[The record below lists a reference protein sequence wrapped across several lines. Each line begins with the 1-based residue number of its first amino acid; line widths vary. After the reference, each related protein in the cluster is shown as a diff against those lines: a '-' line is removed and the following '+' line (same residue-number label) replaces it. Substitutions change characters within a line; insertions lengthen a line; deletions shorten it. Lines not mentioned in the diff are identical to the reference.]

1 MNTETREIRPFS
13 AFKELDRLVHGLH
26 LQVGE
31 RTIGNGN
38 RLVLDEEEYRR
49 LPVKVTL
56 PDVDRLK
63 QHIKAIENELAS
75 RELTIGDV
83 VLSVNLSSSF
93 LKISEFTHVVPLVDL
108 PGQGDEL
115 LLTPD
120 GQRPNALRTS
130 RSGCGI
136 EVAALLSRQKVAEI
150 GRPWRKGTWLSRA
163 TFTLACEAE
172 FGGFVPR
179 PMDAS
184 TKADLRLPA
193 GATRYIVVPPGV
205 DPLVDEVTPD
215 VVEMWVDADLLANLS
230 ARDKSPSS
238 VAFQK
243 QLFVDAFTGVMFE
256 VRARS
261 DFAERTWTDV
271 VDSMFGK
278 MIAAIA
284 GRTST
289 DNDEKFNQR
298 CADLMNLLKDDLAR
312 FVAHVESF
320 ADLTPSVL
328 KNLGD

>member
-1 MNTETREIRPFS
+1 MNTETREVRPFS
-13 AFKELDRLVHGLH
+13 DFKELDRLVHGLH
-26 LQVGE
+26 LKVGD

-38 RLVLDEEEYRR
+38 RLVLADEEYRR
-49 LPVKVTL
+49 LPVKVVL
-56 PDVDRLK
+56 PNADRLK
-63 QHIKAIENELAS
+63 QHMTAIENELAS
-75 RELTIGDV
+75 RDLAISDL

-93 LKISEFTHVVPLVDL
+93 LKISEFTHVIPLVDL
-108 PGQGDEL
+108 PSQDDEL
-115 LLTPD
+115 LLTPE
-120 GQRPNALRTS
+120 GERPSALRAT
-130 RSGCGI
+130 RSGCGV
-136 EVAALLSRQKVAEI
+136 EVAVLLARQKAAGI

-163 TFTLACEAE
+163 TFSLACEAE

-184 TKADLRLPA
+184 TKADLRIPA
-193 GATRYIVVPPGV
+193 GTTRYIVVPPGV

-243 QLFVDAFTGVMFE
+243 QLFVDAFTSVMFE

-278 MIAAIA
+278 MIAAVA
-284 GRTST
+284 GRTSV

-320 ADLTPSVL
+320 AELTPSVL
-328 KNLGD
+328 KSLGD